1 MVTRYRMVSDNNGDV
16 FSEEASDGKWVEY
29 ADYAALEQQ
38 VQDQAKVIRAMVEG
52 VEDGS
57 IVWNKPKEK

>member
-1 MVTRYRMVSDNNGDV
+1 MVTRYSLHDSFGYD
-16 FSEEASDGKWVEY
+16 EDPDGKWVRYE
-29 ADYAALEQQ
+29 DYAALEQA
-38 VQDQAKVIRAMVEG
+38 VQDQAAVIKSVVEG